1 MLLTVNY
8 ICLIIWNVTFRSIFG
23 SVLNPQR
30 NYTHKLIEINY
41 DWWEFTF
48 IFSGCAI
55 NFRSF
60 GANGTEPVS
69 QSAWHLRSK
78 PPVSRCL
85 WKKTMSSCQWFL
97 DVGKNPRDL
106 SWFTTTY
113 VRDFSGDKNA
123 INIGKYIPW
132 VPCRQLRSAIH
143 MQSLEPMFLANQPLW
158 RRENRH
164 HRYDIISLNVSCN

>member
-23 SVLNPQR
+23 LVLNPQR
-30 NYTHKLIEINY
+30 NYTNKLIEINY

-60 GANGTEPVS
+60 GANRTEPVS

-97 DVGKNPRDL
+97 DVGPIPGIYHDL
-106 SWFTTTY
+106 PQHMLGIFQVIKTPSTL
-113 VRDFSGDKNA
+113 G
-123 INIGKYIPW
+123 NIYHESLA
-132 VPCRQLRSAIH
+132 VLRSAIH
-143 MQSLEPMFLANQPLW
+143 MQSLEPMFLANQPLRR

-164 HRYDIISLNVSCN
+164 HRYDIISLFFL